1 MLACV
6 SMFPL
11 DTYYHSACAL
21 IHVVF
26 NGVIGVIVKFR
37 VRFQSVTLNCI
48 LSHIHRSQ
56 DSDQISRLRPFQ
68 LLPRSSFFF
77 SSAFFA
83 TVQFS
88 VFNLDQIWNFSKV
101 PLENFCRLGSQSFLP
116 FLPDPASPK
125 NFHCFINLL
134 ETFQVPN
141 RLRCRYPNPN
151 EY

>member
-48 LSHIHRSQ
+48 LSICVHSTDFHRM
-56 DSDQISRLRPFQ
+56 IY
-68 LLPRSSFFF
+68 
-77 SSAFFA
+77 
-83 TVQFS
+83 
-88 VFNLDQIWNFSKV
+88 
-101 PLENFCRLGSQSFLP
+101 
-116 FLPDPASPK
+116 
-125 NFHCFINLL
+125 INAKIRNR
-134 ETFQVPN
+134 ETLKHSN
-141 RLRCRYPNPN
+141 
-151 EY
+151 